1 MWLLNIIESI
11 RYSVSLKKPSTR
23 WWQLKDFSFS
33 PLPGEDVPIWL
44 YNIFQMGWFNH
55 QLVHQIRNDLGV
67 EFVSFTASLD
77 WKVISEE
84 TVAYTL
90 RGSD

>member
-1 MWLLNIIESI
+1 MWLLSLFDIPYPWKNLPLGGGNSKIFDVHPYLGKMSQFDYIIFF
-11 RYSVSLKKPSTR
+11 K
-23 WWQLKDFSFS
+23 
-33 PLPGEDVPIWL
+33 
-44 YNIFQMGWFNH
+44 MGWFNH